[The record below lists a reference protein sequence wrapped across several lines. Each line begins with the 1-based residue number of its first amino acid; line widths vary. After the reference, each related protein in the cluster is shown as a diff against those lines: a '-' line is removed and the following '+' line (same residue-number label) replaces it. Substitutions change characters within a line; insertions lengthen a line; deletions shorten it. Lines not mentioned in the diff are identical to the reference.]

1 MFNHYNC
8 SSAKMHFSLISFLEG
23 FGKITSTKTLLV
35 IRKSIRRVENT
46 KMKTRNPFSLHSELV
61 LALISSTAFY
71 INDQIQIL

>member
-1 MFNHYNC
+1 MFNRYNC

-46 KMKTRNPFSLHSELV
+46 KMKTHNPFSLHSELV
-61 LALISSTAFY
+61 LTLISSTAFY
-71 INDQIQIL
+71 INHQIQIL